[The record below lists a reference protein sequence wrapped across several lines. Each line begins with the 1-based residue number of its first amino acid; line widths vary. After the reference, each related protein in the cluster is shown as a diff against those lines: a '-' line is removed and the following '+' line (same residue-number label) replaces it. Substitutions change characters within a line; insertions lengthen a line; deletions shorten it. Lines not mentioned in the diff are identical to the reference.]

1 VKKLERLG
9 SHRSA
14 RSPLANRE
22 YSMLV
27 LPNLLTI
34 WQRGLPRKRWGN
46 DTPFEVG
53 RSGSGGVFRH
63 KRSEVKSNGLP
74 GFDHLTSS

>member
-1 VKKLERLG
+1 MKKLERLR
-9 SHRSA
+9 SHHSVQ
-14 RSPLANRE
+14 SPLANRE

-27 LPNLLTI
+27 LPNLRTI

-53 RSGSGGVFRH
+53 RNDSGGVFRH
-63 KRSEVKSNGLP
+63 KWSEVKSNGLP
-74 GFDHLTSS
+74 GFDH